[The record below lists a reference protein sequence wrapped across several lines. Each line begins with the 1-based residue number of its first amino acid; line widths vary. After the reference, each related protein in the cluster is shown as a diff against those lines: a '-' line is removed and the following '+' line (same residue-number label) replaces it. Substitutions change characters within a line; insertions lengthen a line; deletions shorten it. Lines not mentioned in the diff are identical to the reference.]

1 MSKVRILSVLVAAA
15 VALGLFA
22 SVASAQGVTVITG
35 SVTIDG
41 VAAAAGTT
49 VQVSEGGTSIGS
61 TTTGAG
67 SLAANQY
74 RVDVQATAA
83 LEGQAILVEALTGG
97 SVAGSASGTFNA
109 NRVVTIN
116 ITGQAPAAVAAEP
129 GPTGETGATGP
140 AGPSG
145 FKGARGVQGSD
156 GVAGA
161 AGAEGATGNTGA
173 TGPRGAQGST
183 GADGAAGS
191 AGASGPSGA
200 AGSAG
205 ASGPA
210 GVAGATGDNGSS
222 GLGVIA
228 LVLGIIA
235 IVVAGG
241 SVMMARRS

>member
-49 VQVSEGGTSIGS
+49 VQASQGGTSIGS

-67 SLAANQY
+67 GLAANQY
-74 RVDVQATAA
+74 RVDVQATPA
-83 LEGQAILVEALTGG
+83 LEGQAVLVEALTGG
-97 SVAGSASGTFNA
+97 LVAGSASGTFGA

-129 GPTGETGATGP
+129 GATGETGP
-140 AGPSG
+140 AGPQG
-145 FKGARGVQGSD
+145 FKGARGATGSD
-156 GVAGA
+156 GV

-183 GADGAAGS
+183 GADGS
-191 AGASGPSGA
+191 AGGA
-200 AGSAG
+200 
-205 ASGPA
+205 GPA
-210 GVAGATGDNGSS
+210 GVAGATGVDGSS
-222 GLGVIA
+222 GLGVVA
-228 LVLGIIA
+228 LILGIIA